1 MAMNAGIARIAFYF
15 AAITGC
21 FCVYSLI
28 QERLMTVGFG
38 PEKEIFEY
46 SVFIVLINRL
56 VTCAVAAASLKFL
69 GQSLS
74 PSAPLLLFAI
84 PSVANVIGSSA
95 QYEALKYVNFPLQA
109 LSKCA
114 KSVPVMAWSWVTQT
128 RKYYPKDYISA
139 ATVTLGCMA
148 FVLTGDIRAPTAASS
163 SVAPGLVVSFTGL
176 GLGLLAVFMIFD
188 GLTCTSQDKLFSS
201 YDMHSCNQLL
211 FTAAWSAVL
220 SAAFLAGSG
229 QIWGAMS
236 FVLRHPDSMWL
247 MLLQSAVS
255 TTVQLFIVFT
265 IKQYGAL
272 NFALMMTLRQFLS
285 IVLSC
290 LVFRHTLST
299 TQWLGTL
306 LVIGGLLARSLDKA
320 TGSNRNA
327 GIGGETPP
335 PKVKL
340 KVEPP
345 PTTPQR
351 PLSSSKSLDP
361 ERQALLRSPPYDV
374 SANGIGMLP
383 NGIMGGLPS
392 PKPPLN
398 SVVVARE
405 MNGSSLPGYP
415 MASVLQPLGNV
426 LTSPLRGS
434 LRGSL
439 SPSPSGDWKEKV
451 KPG

>member
-1 MAMNAGIARIAFYF
+1 
-15 AAITGC
+15 
-21 FCVYSLI
+21 
-28 QERLMTVGFG
+28 
-38 PEKEIFEY
+38 
-46 SVFIVLINRL
+46 
-56 VTCAVAAASLKFL
+56 
-69 GQSLS
+69 
-74 PSAPLLLFAI
+74 
-84 PSVANVIGSSA
+84 
-95 QYEALKYVNFPLQA
+95 
-109 LSKCA
+109 
-114 KSVPVMAWSWVTQT
+114 MAWSWVTQT
-128 RKYYPKDYISA
+128 RKYYPKDYLSA

-163 SVAPGLVVSFTGL
+163 SMTPGLVVSFTGL

-211 FTAAWSAVL
+211 FTAAWAAVL

-229 QIWGAMS
+229 QIWGAVS

-290 LVFRHTLST
+290 LVFQHTLST

-306 LVIGGLLARSLDKA
+306 LVIGGLAARSLDKA
-320 TGSNRNA
+320 TSSNRKA
-327 GIGGETPP
+327 SLGGETSPA
-335 PKVKL
+335 KVKL
-340 KVEPP
+340 KAEPES
-345 PTTPQR
+345 TTPHR
-351 PLSSSKSLDP
+351 PLSATKSLDS
-361 ERQALLRSPPYDV
+361 EGQALLRSIAYQEAPP
-374 SANGIGMLP
+374 NGNGSLS
-383 NGIMGGLPS
+383 NGIMAATPS
-392 PKPPLN
+392 PKPLN
-398 SVVVARE
+398 SIVVARD
-405 MNGSSLPGYP
+405 MNGSSVPGYP